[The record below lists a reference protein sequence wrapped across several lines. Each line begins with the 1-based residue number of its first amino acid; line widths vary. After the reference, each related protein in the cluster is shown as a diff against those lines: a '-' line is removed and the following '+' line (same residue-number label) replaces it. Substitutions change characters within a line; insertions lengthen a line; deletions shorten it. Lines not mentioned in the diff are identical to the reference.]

1 MEVVPEMVLVGPGWN
16 YFRLEPLQFRLEFLA
31 QKASAACCGV
41 NLALQMW
48 GGLEVVPE
56 MVLVGAGWN
65 YFRLK
70 VILFWVAERGGN
82 RR

>member
-1 MEVVPEMVLVGPGWN
+1 MVLVGPGWN

-48 GGLEVVPE
+48 GG
-56 MVLVGAGWN
+56 W
-65 YFRLK
+65 RLFPK
-70 VILFWVAERGGN
+70 WSSGGRGGITFG
-82 RR
+82 